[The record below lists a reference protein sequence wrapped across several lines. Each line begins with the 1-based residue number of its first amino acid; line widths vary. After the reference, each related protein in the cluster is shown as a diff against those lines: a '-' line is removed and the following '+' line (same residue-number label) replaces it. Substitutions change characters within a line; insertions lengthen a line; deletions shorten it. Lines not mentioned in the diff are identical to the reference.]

1 MGSPIGGVGEA
12 ENMELQQGGN
22 APVSLSDV
30 AVSLNWTS
38 SPGVDADVSA
48 YLLTDSGKV
57 RSDND
62 MIFYNQA
69 SGADGAVRF
78 VPNGTGKGG
87 FEIDLT
93 RVPADIAKIVFCV
106 TIDQAQAR
114 GQTLSALNGA
124 TITVGARG
132 GAVEHSFSPALSGA
146 SEAAMTFGELYRRNN
161 EWKFR
166 AVGQGFNGG
175 LAPLARSFGIDVADD
190 PVAAPPP
197 PAPPPVASPPPPPPP
212 VTQSPATPV
221 NLSKVSLEKPGQS
234 ISLEKRGTSF
244 GEIVINLNW
253 SRGRKGFFGGGNA
266 IDLDLGCLLEMAD
279 GRKSVVQALGR
290 MFGSYH
296 QAPYIALSGDDRT
309 GDASSGETMK
319 INGAHW
325 NEIRRVAIFANIY
338 SGVPNWAQTDGVVTV
353 TMPDQPPIEVRMTE
367 GRDSVRLCGIV
378 MLENV
383 AGSLKATRIVDYF
396 RDQQELDRAF
406 NWGLRWT
413 AGSKD

>member
-1 MGSPIGGVGEA
+1 MD
-12 ENMELQQGGN
+12 LQQGGN
-22 APVSLSDV
+22 APVSASDV
-30 AVSLNWTS
+30 VVSLDWTAAA
-38 SPGVDADVSA
+38 GVEGDVSA
-48 YLLTDSGKV
+48 YLLNENGKV
-57 RSDND
+57 RGDED

-69 SGADGAVRF
+69 SGAGGAVRF
-78 VPNGTGKGG
+78 VTNGKGS
-87 FEIDLT
+87 FEIDLA

-114 GQTLSALNGA
+114 RQTVAALNGA
-124 TITVGARG
+124 RISLGGRG
-132 GAVEHSFSPALSGA
+132 GPASLAFTPALAGA
-146 SEAAMTFGELYRRNN
+146 TEAAMIFGELYRRNG

-175 LAPLARSFGIDVADD
+175 LAPLARSFGIDVADE
-190 PVAAPPP
+190 PAAPPPP
-197 PAPPPVASPPPPPPP
+197 PAPPPAPTPPPPQAAP
-212 VTQSPATPV
+212 TPV
-221 NLSKVSLEKPGQS
+221 NLGKVSLEKPGQS
-234 ISLEKRGTSF
+234 ISLEKRGGSF

-253 SRGRKGFFGGGNA
+253 SRGKKGFFGGGTA

-290 MFGSYH
+290 MFGNYH
-296 QAPYIALSGDDRT
+296 QAPYIALSGDDRS
-309 GDASSGETMK
+309 GDVSSGETMK

-338 SGVPNWAQTDGVVTV
+338 DGVPNWAQTDGVVTV

-367 GRDSVRLCGIV
+367 GRNNVRLCGVV

-383 AGSLKATRIVDYF
+383 GGALKATRIVDYF